1 MAQFIQDSSTGS
13 SDSSSSS
20 SSGSES
26 DLDFDVVRPVAV
38 KSNEAGPGAQS
49 SSTEKEKEGDSK
61 EKETTGSTG
70 KANQKTNKEA
80 KREKTQEVHKEKLTP
95 DRTVL
100 LLKKI
105 IGNQKKRAA
114 KDKKKF
120 SKVLRSASADARK
133 YKLILNKVTKK
144 SKV

>member
-1 MAQFIQDSSTGS
+1 MRQFTQDSSSGS
-13 SDSSSSS
+13 SGSSA
-20 SSGSES
+20 SSGSSSES

-38 KSNEAGPGAQS
+38 KFNEGGPGAQS

-80 KREKTQEVHKEKLTP
+80 KREQKDVQKGKVTP
-95 DRTVL
+95 ERTVR

-120 SKVLRSASADARK
+120 SKVLKSASADARK
-133 YKLILNKVTKK
+133 YKLISNKVTKR
-144 SKV
+144 ST

>member
-1 MAQFIQDSSTGS
+1 MTQFGVVCSSGS
-13 SDSSSSS
+13 SDSSSNSGSS
-20 SSGSES
+20 SES

-49 SSTEKEKEGDSK
+49 SSTEKETEGDSK
-61 EKETTGSTG
+61 EKKTTG
-70 KANQKTNKEA
+70 KANKKTNKEA